1 MGEVAVPKYNIQA
14 HSLASLTEVSREL
27 GRLKNQLDVL
37 VAILAEDK
45 IETLEIRN
53 NTLLENALS
62 GLGKFL
68 DAIREAHHVHKVA
81 RGKYSAETKRR
92 R

>member
-1 MGEVAVPKYNIQA
+1 VPKYNIQS
-14 HSLASLTEVSREL
+14 HSLASLAEISKEM

-45 IETLEIRN
+45 IESIDVRN
-53 NTLLENALS
+53 NTTLEKSLF
-62 GLGKFL
+62 GFGKFL
-68 DAIREAHHVHKVA
+68 DAIREAHHLIKVA
-81 RGKYSAETKRR
+81 RGKYMAEAVKPRR